1 MLTKFKAKPF
11 DINGDGKVDINDIR
25 AIFTGER
32 YHQPSTM
39 ESLVQDIK
47 TLWTKNQPTFDAL
60 GAQIQERKRLL
71 KASFI
76 KKWIT
81 RNGTKIEKILLKLA
95 ELFGDKKLISL
106 RSDFRSLNRKIS
118 ALEGKISA
126 LKAEGAFSGS
136 PKSKSI
142 NKLEDDLI
150 SLSERRAFIVKIF
163 KDQLLAYEIELT
175 DDAAEHL
182 LARIDSSDICQ
193 LISIFFAITQI
204 ASQLELAKAV
214 SNENLEV
221 SKKYYAVFVG
231 LLEVQ
236 ICVQDNYV
244 RRMDEIYLP
253 SVTELMDRTKVLA
266 SETQIL
272 RKDANDELQETYLK
286 NVSAQ
291 QLAIEAL
298 TIYREQLTNE
308 RDKVVS
314 ARAMVKE
321 RHKLAV
327 NTLDTVSIAGEL
339 TGYLRQTDSLYAN
352 VMSLQ
357 TPMMA
362 PFENLE
368 LKSEFLKIASRLE
381 DMTS

>member
-1 MLTKFKAKPF
+1 MLTKFRAKPF

-25 AIFTGER
+25 AVFTGER

-60 GAQIQERKRLL
+60 GAQIQERQRLL

-81 RNGTKIEKILLKLA
+81 RNGTKIDKILLKLA
-95 ELFGDKKLISL
+95 DLFGDKKLISL

-126 LKAEGAFSGS
+126 LKAEGAFSGN

-182 LARIDSSDICQ
+182 LARVDSSDICQ

-231 LLEVQ
+231 LLEAQ

>member
-1 MLTKFKAKPF
+1 
-11 DINGDGKVDINDIR
+11 
-25 AIFTGER
+25 
-32 YHQPSTM
+32 
-39 ESLVQDIK
+39 
-47 TLWTKNQPTFDAL
+47 
-60 GAQIQERKRLL
+60 
-71 KASFI
+71 
-76 KKWIT
+76 
-81 RNGTKIEKILLKLA
+81 
-95 ELFGDKKLISL
+95 
-106 RSDFRSLNRKIS
+106 
-118 ALEGKISA
+118 
-126 LKAEGAFSGS
+126 
-136 PKSKSI
+136 
-142 NKLEDDLI
+142 
-150 SLSERRAFIVKIF
+150 
-163 KDQLLAYEIELT
+163 
-175 DDAAEHL
+175 
-182 LARIDSSDICQ
+182 
-193 LISIFFAITQI
+193 
-204 ASQLELAKAV
+204 
-214 SNENLEV
+214 
-221 SKKYYAVFVG
+221 
-231 LLEVQ
+231 
-236 ICVQDNYV
+236 
-244 RRMDEIYLP
+244 MDEIYLP